1 MDSTFR
7 ILSVCTGN
15 LHRSALAETMLS
27 LWAGWYL
34 PETISARVR
43 VSSAGTAAVVGA
55 SMTSRVAAIARELGA
70 RDITHV
76 ASQITDADISSAD
89 LVLVA
94 ARPHRDEVISRVPS
108 ALRRTFTFREAGRI
122 AERMPDPEAP
132 PTVIELRRVVSWLAD
147 HRVAGSP
154 EGDDVI
160 DPQGRGEEAY
170 VRMVREEVPS
180 LASLARVMFR
190 MPRADVDAYRSAAG
204 HDDVQGSGSR

>member
-7 ILSVCTGN
+7 VLAVCTGN

-34 PETISARVR
+34 PEPIAGRVR
-43 VSSAGTAAVVGA
+43 VASAGTAAVVGA

-76 ASQITDADISSAD
+76 ASQIDDSDIASAD

-94 ARPHRDEVISRVPS
+94 AHIHRDDVISRVPS

-122 AERMPDPEAP
+122 AERMPDLEPP
-132 PTVIELRRVVSWLAD
+132 PTVIELRRLVSTLAD

-154 EGDDVI
+154 EDDDVI
-160 DPQGRGEEAY
+160 DPQGRGEDAY
-170 VRMVREEVPS
+170 ARMVREEVPS
-180 LASLARVMFR
+180 LASLARVMFG

-204 HDDVQGSGSR
+204 DDAQDGDSR